1 MNSPEGRPERGVNGD
16 RSGIVSRV
24 ELWLQSHSDL
34 VALVAVAIGFLIRVR
49 MASRSFLNP
58 DEALHFLLMNRPSV
72 YLAYKTSLTNAH
84 PPFFFWLLY
93 FWRYVGNSE
102 FVLRLPSVLAGT
114 ALGWVAFKWV
124 GDLFGR
130 NPGFICLA
138 LITFSP
144 TMIALSADVR
154 GYALLLFFMA
164 SALFFLERAFQ
175 KRSVGMMVLFSL
187 CLYLAIL
194 THYSALWFAL
204 VVGVY
209 SLLRVVSGQLPA
221 RVVRVWLGFQAGA
234 AAIYAW
240 LYVTHITKLRGSG
253 IEQEAMRGWLRHSYF
268 RPGEEELWDFAFNN
282 SVSAFQFAFAQDKVG
297 AVMFALFLL
306 GIAILL
312 VKGGDGE
319 PTRAS
324 SRQLGILLFL
334 PFVVGCAAAVFQVY
348 PYGGTR
354 HSVYLSLFSV
364 AGVSFLL
371 AHLPGKKLWP
381 GLLAAMVALL
391 GSHLEARPLEF
402 IYPENQTKVLMSRV
416 LKDIRQSISPGELI
430 FVEYQTG
437 VMLRYYL
444 CRDQVLPF
452 EETQEQERIQEF
464 PCGGYRVVSADL
476 WMFTGGNFKAVFDL
490 MTRKYGLGPG
500 ERVWIVHA
508 GWGTDVQSTLESRF
522 PGLKYFPHQNFGE
535 NISIFQ
541 VATKSPPS

>member
-1 MNSPEGRPERGVNGD
+1 MSSPQGRPERGLSGD
-16 RSGIVSRV
+16 RIGSASRV
-24 ELWLQSHSDL
+24 ELWLQSHGDL

-58 DEALHFLLMNRPSV
+58 DEALHFLLMNRPSA

-93 FWRYVGNSE
+93 VWRYLGNSE

-130 NPGFICLA
+130 SAGFICLA
-138 LITFSP
+138 LLTFSP

-164 SALFFLERAFQ
+164 SALCFLERAFQ
-175 KRSVGMMVLFSL
+175 QRSAGMMVLFSL

-209 SLLRVVSGQLPA
+209 SLLRVLSAQLPA
-221 RVVRVWLGFQAGA
+221 RVERVWLGFQLGA

-297 AVMFALFLL
+297 AVMFVLFLL
-306 GIAILL
+306 GVAILL

-334 PFVVGCAAAVFQVY
+334 PFVVGCAAAVFRVY

-391 GSHLEARPLEF
+391 GSHLEARPLEL
-402 IYPENQTKVLMSRV
+402 IYPENQTKVLMSGV
-416 LKDIRQSISPGELI
+416 LKDIHQSISPGELI

-452 EETQEQERIQEF
+452 EETQAQERIQEF
-464 PCGGYRVVSADL
+464 PCGGYRVASADL
-476 WMFTGGNFKAVFDL
+476 WMFTGGNFGVVFDQ
-490 MTRKYGLGPG
+490 MTRKYGLRPG

-522 PGLKYFPHQNFGE
+522 PGLKYFPHQNFGD

-541 VATKSPPS
+541 VAVKSSPS